1 MRRRSLK
8 KDRPGQS
15 VPSLSDGRIPLASL
29 IQTLTVAEYL
39 NFRHAANALGVSQS
53 SVSTRIKTLEENLGV
68 LLFERRSR
76 GVRLTE
82 AGRHFVEQVSIGID
96 QLDHA
101 VKPAGTLARGERGVV
116 RIGVHVLMLSG
127 FFAELLSGFR
137 ELHPGVDVEIVEG
150 SARETLMQLREA
162 RLDVAFI
169 ADSYSVA
176 DCHSRPLWTERL
188 VAAIPA
194 NHPLAGCKD
203 VSWRGLAA
211 DTFLIRYGGDGT
223 LLHDRIRIRLM
234 ERVERGPPPTILR
247 VDVDR
252 LTLMSMVAQ
261 GYGVTIASE
270 ATAQICIPGVVFLP
284 ILDEPEPIV
293 FSAVWSPGNRSPALH
308 AFLDLAQKAARSPSA
323 A

>member
-8 KDRPGQS
+8 SGH
-15 VPSLSDGRIPLASL
+15 PSRSIPSMADGRIPMTSL
-29 IQTLTVAEYL
+29 IQVLAVAEYL

-53 SVSTRIKTLEENLGV
+53 SVSARIKMLEEELGV

-101 VKPAGTLARGERGVV
+101 VKTAGALARAERGVI
-116 RIGVHVLMLSG
+116 RIGVHALISSG

-137 ELHPGVDVEIVEG
+137 ELHPGVDIVIVEG
-150 SARETLMQLREA
+150 SARETLMQVRDA
-162 RLDVAFI
+162 RLDIAFVA
-169 ADSYSVA
+169 DPCSVA
-176 DCHSRPLWTERL
+176 DCHSRPLWTEVL
-188 VAAIPA
+188 VAAIPTS
-194 NHPLAGCKD
+194 HPLTGCKD
-203 VSWRGLAA
+203 VTWCDLAA
-211 DTFLIRYGGDGT
+211 DTFLIRYGDDGA
-223 LLHDRIRIRLM
+223 LLHDRIRLRLM
-234 ERVERGPPPTILR
+234 ERGPPPTILR
-247 VDVDR
+247 VNVDR

-270 ATAQICIPGVVFLP
+270 GTAQIRVPGVLFLP

-293 FSAVWSPGNRSPALH
+293 FSAIWSPGNRSPALR

-323 A
+323 P